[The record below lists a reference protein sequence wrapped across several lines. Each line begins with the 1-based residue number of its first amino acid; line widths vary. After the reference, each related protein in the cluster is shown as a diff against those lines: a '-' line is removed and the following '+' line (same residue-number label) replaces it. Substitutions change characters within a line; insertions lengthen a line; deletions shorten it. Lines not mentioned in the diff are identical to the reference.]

1 MDFALA
7 RPSFKLSY
15 FISEEE
21 TLMLLLSF
29 GNACIGSDEAI
40 SVMYISGTTTSCSCL
55 DLGGDV
61 SSKWTSFP

>member
-1 MDFALA
+1 MDFALE

-15 FISEEE
+15 FNSEEE

-40 SVMYISGTTTSCSCL
+40 SVT
-55 DLGGDV
+55 
-61 SSKWTSFP
+61 